1 MTHPRLRILYDHQ
14 IFSAQRYGG
23 ISRYYFFLLTRLAA
37 GGVADVSL
45 SLKFSNNTYLAASDL
60 AKGSFF
66 CGGLQFRGK
75 GRLMNFLNERYSR
88 ARIAAGDYDIFH
100 PTYFNPYFLDSIGAK
115 PFVLTVYD
123 MIHEL
128 FPENFRSMR
137 GRQLAEWKRTLAAR
151 AKKIITISET
161 TKNDIVRLYDI
172 DPGRVEPIHLAN
184 SLDPAEART
193 PENFRLPAGYLLY
206 VGERSGYK
214 NFRPMARALAPLIAK
229 EDLRLVCAG
238 GGKFIGTEQ
247 AMFAELG
254 LKNIVQC
261 PAGDR
266 ELAWFYV
273 NAAALV
279 VPSLYEGFGI
289 PVLEAFACGC
299 PAALA
304 KAGSLPEV
312 GGDAALYFDP
322 ADDNSIRETVFRLV
336 TGAMLREE
344 LKRKGRERL
353 KQFSWD
359 LTAEKTFRLYQNLLW

>member
-1 MTHPRLRILYDHQ
+1 MRVLYDHQ
-14 IFSAQRYGG
+14 IFSEHRYGG
-23 ISRYYFFLLTRLAA
+23 ISRYYFSLLTRLAA
-37 GGVADVSL
+37 SGVAEVFL
-45 SLKFSNNTYLAASDL
+45 SSKFSNNMHLAASDL

-75 GRLMNFLNERYSR
+75 VRLMNFLNERYSR

-128 FPENFRSMR
+128 FPANFRSTR
-137 GRQLAEWKRTLAAR
+137 ERQTAEWKRMLAAR
-151 AKKIITISET
+151 AAKIITISET
-161 TKNDIVRLYDI
+161 TKADIVRLYGI
-172 DPGRVEPIHLAN
+172 NPEKVEAIHLAN
-184 SLDPAEART
+184 SLDQAEASP
-193 PENFRLPAGYLLY
+193 PENFRLPAGYLLF
-206 VGERSGYK
+206 VGERAGYK
-214 NFRPMARALAPLIAK
+214 NFGPMARALAPLMAIEAIN
-229 EDLRLVCAG
+229 LVCVG
-238 GGKFIGTEQ
+238 GGKFTSAEQ
-247 AMFAELG
+247 EMLAGLG

-266 ELAWFYV
+266 ELAWFYS

-299 PAALA
+299 PVVLA
-304 KAGSLPEV
+304 NTGSLPEV

-322 ADDNSIRETVFRLV
+322 VDDNSIRETVLRLV
-336 TGAMLREE
+336 TGVSLREE

-359 LTAEKTFRLYQNLLW
+359 LTAEKTLKVYKAII